1 MVHSFDGVSMVNRWA
16 IYGEL
21 TMDEK
26 QKNRVSPPVRDDET
40 LSFICREGIYFFFAG
55 FLAGVA
61 LTGAALTGSAGFSAS
76 KPSMP
81 MSSTL
86 KISIE

>member
-40 LSFICREGIYFFFAG
+40 LSFICREGIYFFFAT
-55 FLAGVA
+55 FF
-61 LTGAALTGSAGFSAS
+61 GAALTGAGFAGSAGFSGS